1 MNQVIPRLWLA
12 SSIAL
17 GCLLTVNSVRAQIL
31 PDNTLPVNSRV
42 TPGCIFCR
50 IDGGTVRG
58 VNLFHSFSEF
68 SVPTGGAAFFNN
80 GLQIQNIFSR
90 VTANSVSNIDGVLR
104 ANGTANL
111 FLLNP
116 NGIIFGAKASLNIGG
131 SFVASTASSLLFADG
146 TVLGA
151 KLDASTPPLLSVSVP
166 LGLQYGSHPGSVEV
180 RGAILGVDSGQTL
193 ALVGG
198 NVQLNGGALF
208 TPFAPPGGRVE
219 LGGLAGEGT
228 IGLSNNGSYLSLSFP
243 DGVTRGD
250 VSISNGAIVDVR
262 AGGGGSIA
270 INARNVN
277 ITGGSTQLLAGIG
290 SGFGSVGSQ
299 AGDIEINATQATNLD
314 ASVIFTVVTEGGVG
328 NGGDINIT
336 TGSLAVT
343 GGGQLSASTGGE
355 GKAGN
360 VIINARDTV
369 AFDGV
374 GSDGFSSAAYSRV
387 EEGAIGD
394 GGNINITTGSLAVT
408 GGAQISVSTGGE
420 GLAGSVII
428 TASDRVAFDG
438 VGSNGISSGA
448 YSRVEETGIG
458 NGGDINI
465 NTGSL
470 SITNGAE
477 GTVSNLGT
485 DNAGNLVVRAN
496 SINLD
501 NSGKLTA
508 ESVTGSGGNI
518 HLTTTDLLLL
528 RRNSLISALSGTS
541 GSNGI
546 DGNINIDTKF
556 LIAVPK
562 ENSDIVATGFGRTPG
577 SNIQVNAESIFG
589 TQFRQQQTPES
600 DIVASG
606 TVKLNISYVDPNQGL
621 VNLPGT
627 LVDHTNQIDQGCS
640 AGAANRENKF
650 TVTGRGGLPQSPN
663 EVLTPDMVQDDF
675 GTPVASNP
683 PTRDSVSPT
692 PTSAPKQLVEAQGW
706 VVNDLG
712 VVTLVAA
719 APSVTPHSGALVD
732 FGGSL
737 PAIMQPKPYPCKST

>member
-1 MNQVIPRLWLA
+1 
-12 SSIAL
+12 
-17 GCLLTVNSVRAQIL
+17 
-31 PDNTLPVNSRV
+31 
-42 TPGCIFCR
+42 
-50 IDGGTVRG
+50 
-58 VNLFHSFSEF
+58 
-68 SVPTGGAAFFNN
+68 
-80 GLQIQNIFSR
+80 
-90 VTANSVSNIDGVLR
+90 
-104 ANGTANL
+104 
-111 FLLNP
+111 
-116 NGIIFGAKASLNIGG
+116 
-131 SFVASTASSLLFADG
+131 
-146 TVLGA
+146 
-151 KLDASTPPLLSVSVP
+151 
-166 LGLQYGSHPGSVEV
+166 VEE
-180 RGAILGVDSGQTL
+180 T
-193 ALVGG
+193 
-198 NVQLNGGALF
+198 
-208 TPFAPPGGRVE
+208 
-219 LGGLAGEGT
+219 
-228 IGLSNNGSYLSLSFP
+228 
-243 DGVTRGD
+243 
-250 VSISNGAIVDVR
+250 
-262 AGGGGSIA
+262 
-270 INARNVN
+270 
-277 ITGGSTQLLAGIG
+277 GIG
-290 SGFGSVGSQ
+290 
-299 AGDIEINATQATNLD
+299 NA
-314 ASVIFTVVTEGGVG
+314 
-328 NGGDINIT
+328 GDINIT

-627 LVDHTNQIDQGCS
+627 LVDHTNQIAQGCS

-719 APSVTPHSGALVD
+719 APSVTPHSGALV
-732 FGGSL
+732 
-737 PAIMQPKPYPCKST
+737 PASCQIKGTTGTGDQGVVSSEELVPVR